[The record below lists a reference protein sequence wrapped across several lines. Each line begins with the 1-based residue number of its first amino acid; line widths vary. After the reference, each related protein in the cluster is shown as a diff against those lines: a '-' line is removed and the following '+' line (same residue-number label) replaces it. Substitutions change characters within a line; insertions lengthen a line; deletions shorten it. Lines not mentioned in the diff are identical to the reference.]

1 MARFAIICGN
11 NPSQTSWEGNASS
24 EARPR
29 RARSEPPRRAPLADD
44 VLSEKM
50 QEMHLTQ
57 WLQQGYMA
65 VLQERSQQIQQIN
78 QNLGDGVDAASTVDC
93 ESQEEEEEDSTLS
106 EG

>member
-1 MARFAIICGN
+1 MAALQFRNSFIA
-11 NPSQTSWEGNASS
+11 EGNASS